1 MPATI
6 KSYRYYY
13 QRFLLGVSY
22 TQNIDYGDK
31 KAVNK
36 NNYGVK
42 MYRKAASMIGKYYPD
57 RVADFSDLLENDD
70 YDIRVASAVSILSLM
85 NAEDVYKE
93 KALKII
99 RELAFKGSSFEKMVW
114 TTWLEDHGY
123 G

>member
-42 MYRKAASMIGKYYPD
+42 MYRKAASMIGKLYPD
-57 RVADFSDLLENDD
+57 RVADFAVLLENDD

-85 NAEDVYKE
+85 NTEDVYKE

-99 RELAFKGSSFEKMVW
+99 RKLAFKGSSFEKMVW